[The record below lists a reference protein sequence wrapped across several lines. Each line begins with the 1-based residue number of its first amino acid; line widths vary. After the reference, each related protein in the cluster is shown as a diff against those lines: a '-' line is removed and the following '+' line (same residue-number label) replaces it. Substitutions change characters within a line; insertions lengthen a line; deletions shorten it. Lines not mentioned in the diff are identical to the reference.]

1 MVIHLA
7 AAHEEAKIKLCVH
20 CVRMSQADT
29 QPQHVHTPAHPPIIP
44 YAGIGAAMGPVIKV
58 RTHMPTGTV

>member
-1 MVIHLA
+1 
-7 AAHEEAKIKLCVH
+7 
-20 CVRMSQADT
+20 MSQADT
-29 QPQHVHTPAHPPIIP
+29 QPEHVHTPAHPPIIP